1 MFCTVGNHAKH
12 PGLFTPS
19 GRKKP
24 EGGRRICA
32 ECQKKKYRTV
42 TGRPRG
48 MAWRGSGRLALPGTR
63 DVCQNLN

>member
-19 GRKKP
+19 ERKKP

-32 ECQKKKYRTV
+32 ECQKKQYRT
-42 TGRPRG
+42 GREGLEGWHGVEAGGWRCRERG
-48 MAWRGSGRLALPGTR
+48 TFAKT
-63 DVCQNLN
+63 